1 MSQGPNG
8 SDACI
13 DWVMC
18 MLWGSGIKYKNTTGD
33 WVIYRSQ
40 QLTPPPFSSSH
51 IHRLTGRKTEIPL
64 QCAFNWS
71 FHPHSTSFALSSS
84 FNLWSSNQS
93 WSNQMYKNSMSVRAV
108 FICLLA
114 FNKLVLFH
122 IPSVALH
129 YTRMWMCFA
138 YRSRSPISIHFW
150 FIAALICE
158 SLLMFFSL
166 KWDEE
171 GELCTFPKTP
181 QTRYSDWLIVNKAVK
196 LASYLSLD
204 EQQ

>member
-1 MSQGPNG
+1 M
-8 SDACI
+8 
-13 DWVMC
+13 
-18 MLWGSGIKYKNTTGD
+18 TT
-33 WVIYRSQ
+33 
-40 QLTPPPFSSSH
+40 TNPPSSSH
-51 IHRLTGRKTEIPL
+51 IHRWTGRQTEIPL

-71 FHPHSTSFALSSS
+71 FHPHSTSFALSNS

-93 WSNQMYKNSMSVRAV
+93 RSNQMYKNNNVHTCS
-108 FICLLA
+108 FYLCLLA
-114 FNKLVLFH
+114 FNQLVLFH
-122 IPSVALH
+122 IPSVTLH

-138 YRSRSPISIHFW
+138 YRSRSPISINFW

-166 KWDEE
+166 KMGWRTLYVSKD
-171 GELCTFPKTP
+171 TP

-196 LASYLSLD
+196 LASYLFLD